1 MNEDKLT
8 ELIKEGEEIAEALAL
23 LKSKGFVFEGEKKGY
38 MECLLSLC
46 RTSTQT
52 ERARKGGNHGKAIL

>member
-1 MNEDKLT
+1 MNKEKIPEVKEKGIEIT
-8 ELIKEGEEIAEALAL
+8 EVLAF

-46 RTSTQT
+46 RTPTQT
-52 ERARKGGNHGKAIL
+52 ERARKEGYHGKAIL

>member
-46 RTSTQT
+46 RTPTHD
-52 ERARKGGNHGKAIL
+52 RAR